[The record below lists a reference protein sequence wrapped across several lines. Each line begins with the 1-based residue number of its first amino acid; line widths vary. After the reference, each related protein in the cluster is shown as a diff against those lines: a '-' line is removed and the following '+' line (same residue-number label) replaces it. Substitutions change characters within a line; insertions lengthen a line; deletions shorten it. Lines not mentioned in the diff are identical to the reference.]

1 MKSSFGKGGN
11 WRVTR
16 LSSLLCLSVALL
28 VIPVPSH
35 AQLTLCNAVTPP
47 TYCKAYAHIVG
58 NTSPAKAFWRV
69 VTKMGDQTVATG
81 LGVWNGS
88 GTKGAGVISESMGYA
103 MILAVLYGDRATFDR
118 LSATVQ
124 AGIKAGDD
132 ARKKL
137 VPEGKSVPGLGLFPW
152 FWCNNTSNAK
162 SCPKASSDPTVYS
175 IAVDADKPDVTP
187 PLGLDSASD
196 GDINIAL
203 AYIYADM
210 AKTVYNWSDPTP
222 TYLNAL
228 PPYFNTTPTY
238 KMMAQSYIA
247 AIRGAPRPADPQSLN
262 GDFSTNDPN
271 TANNYVLADGYA
283 QATALFKDPNSN
295 WHPDYS
301 DIRAYQ
307 LFKMYDT
314 DEGAAFWD
322 KAISTTKVSWKAIFN
337 FGFSD
342 TRDENPNTGPINP
355 AKFWV
360 KLSNP
365 TYQDLKAT
373 FMANPQSSPPDY
385 SKVTA
390 DRGGGDPQL
399 YTADSQ
405 RLPIRLLNYL
415 NATNNKTV
423 PDYMSMLGI
432 ANANL
437 TALGTSYTNTSC
449 KALTDRVSIGSPYAS
464 INPVFIQNFNAAG
477 LLAYASNDT
486 VPDLVQCPTGM
497 HGANQPIKTDLAQKF
512 GDGTCSTNSCPIN
525 NYLDDSDG
533 FRALLSLWALTV
545 SIGGQTPLQKY
556 ILSK

>member
-1 MKSSFGKGGN
+1 
-11 WRVTR
+11 
-16 LSSLLCLSVALL
+16 
-28 VIPVPSH
+28 
-35 AQLTLCNAVTPP
+35 
-47 TYCKAYAHIVG
+47 
-58 NTSPAKAFWRV
+58 
-69 VTKMGDQTVATG
+69 MGDQPAPTG
-81 LGVWNGS
+81 LAIWNGS

-103 MILAVLYGDRATFDR
+103 MILAALYGDRNTFDR

-137 VPEGKSVPGLGLFPW
+137 VAVGNPVPGLGLFPW
-152 FWCNNTSNAK
+152 FWCSINSNTSPNGATP
-162 SCPKASSDPTVYS
+162 CPSANSVPTIYS
-175 IAVDADKPDVTP
+175 IAVDSDNPTATP

-222 TYLNAL
+222 TYLNAP

-247 AIRGAPRPADPQSLN
+247 AIRQN
-262 GDFSTNDPN
+262 DFSTTDSD
-271 TANNYVLADGYA
+271 ANNHVLADGYV
-283 QATALFKDPNSN
+283 QAGQTFSNPNGQPNN

-307 LFKMYDT
+307 LIKAYDDT
-314 DEGAAFWD
+314 DGGAFWD
-322 KAISTTKVSWKAIFN
+322 TAISITKVSWKAIFN
-337 FGFSD
+337 FGSSD
-342 TRDENPNTGPINP
+342 TRTENPNTGPINP

-365 TYQDLKAT
+365 TYQMLQ
-373 FMANPQSSPPDY
+373 ANSDY
-385 SKVTA
+385 SQVKAV
-390 DRGGGDPQL
+390 RGGGDPQL

-415 NATNNKTV
+415 NATNNKTD

-449 KALTDRVSIGSPYAS
+449 KNLVDKVQIGNPWTQPYS
-464 INPVFIQNFNAAG
+464 GFIQNFNAAG

-486 VPDLVQCPTGM
+486 ASDLVQCPTGM
-497 HGANQPIKTDLAQKF
+497 NGANQPIKTDLAQKF
-512 GDGTCSTNSCPIN
+512 GDGTCSTTSCPIN